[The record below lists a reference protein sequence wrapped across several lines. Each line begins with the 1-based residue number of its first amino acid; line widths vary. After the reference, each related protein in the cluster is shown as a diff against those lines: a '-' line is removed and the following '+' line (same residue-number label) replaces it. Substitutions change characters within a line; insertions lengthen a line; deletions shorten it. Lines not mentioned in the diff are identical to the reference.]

1 MAITENDSGTDRTYP
16 QGFSEALKTARDALS
31 SALHTR
37 LELFVTE
44 LEEER
49 ERFKQTLLLTLLA
62 VFGFSLGFILL
73 IIFIVVLFLVEG
85 WIIALGCLAFLFLA
99 MGVIAALM
107 LRRKFLTRPGLF
119 RVTLAELAKDR
130 DELRSPGHE

>member
-1 MAITENDSGTDRTYP
+1 GGGRRSGRSGPTAGFAYAPNLVVAEKRWKVFASVVYSMAITENDSGTDRTYP
-16 QGFSEALKTARDALS
+16 QGFSEALKTSREALS

-85 WIIALGCLAFLFLA
+85 WIIALGCLAFLFL
-99 MGVIAALM
+99 
-107 LRRKFLTRPGLF
+107 
-119 RVTLAELAKDR
+119 
-130 DELRSPGHE
+130 

>member
-1 MAITENDSGTDRTYP
+1 MSMTENDSSTDQLHP
-16 QGFSEALKTARDALS
+16 QSLSEALKTARDALS

-49 ERFKQTLLLTLLA
+49 ERFKQTLLLTVLA

-73 IIFIVVLFLVEG
+73 IIFIVAVFLIEG

-99 MGVIAALM
+99 IGMIAALM

-119 RVTLAELAKDR
+119 RATLDELAKDR
-130 DELRSPGHE
+130 DQLRSPGHE